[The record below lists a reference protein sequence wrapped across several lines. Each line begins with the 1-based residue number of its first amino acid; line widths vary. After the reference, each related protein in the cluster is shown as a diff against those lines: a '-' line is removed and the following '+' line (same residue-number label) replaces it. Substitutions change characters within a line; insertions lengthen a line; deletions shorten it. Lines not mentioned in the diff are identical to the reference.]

1 MVYFLT
7 LGFMAIL
14 LIGIPVAFSLGIA
27 GVLGFVTSSSSV
39 TFSVL
44 AQKMMTSLNNFILL
58 AVPLFILAAKL
69 MNTAGITRKIFSFA
83 ETCVGFMPGGLG
95 HANAFASLIFAGMSG
110 AAVADVAGLG
120 QIELEAMDEAGYDKG
135 FSVAITAASSTI
147 GPIFPPS
154 IPMLVFALASGV
166 SVGKLFLGG
175 VLPGILMTA
184 SLMIMVWI
192 YAVKRKYPRK
202 PFPTLKV
209 FATSFYDALVPLLT
223 PVILL
228 GGIWTGFFTPTEAAA
243 VAVLYAIL
251 VGTFFLKELKPKIII
266 NIFIETAKE
275 TAIIGFIITTAAFCG
290 WILMRTGIT
299 IRLSQAFLA
308 VSDNPLIV
316 LYVIN
321 GFLLILGCF
330 LDSTVSI
337 LILSPILVPVIEQ
350 LGIDPVHFGVVMVL
364 NLMLGLLTPPF
375 GVVLF
380 VVQHVSKLSFGRV
393 VKETMPFLVP
403 LFIVLFLIT
412 TFPGIVLFLP
422 NLLS

>member
-1 MVYFLT
+1 MIYFLT
-7 LGFMAIL
+7 IGFVAVL
-14 LIGIPVAFSLGIA
+14 LMGIPVAFSLGIA
-27 GVLGFVTSSSSV
+27 GLLGYLSSSGTV
-39 TFSVL
+39 TFSVI

-69 MNTAGITRKIFSFA
+69 MNTAGITRKIFDFA
-83 ETCVGFMPGGLG
+83 DTCVGFMPGGLG

-120 QIELEAMDEAGYDKG
+120 QIELDAMEKAGYDRE
-135 FSVAITAASSTI
+135 FSLAITAASSTI

-175 VLPGILMTA
+175 VVPAFLMMFG
-184 SLMIMVWI
+184 LMALVWI
-192 YAVKRKYPRK
+192 YAVRRKYPRK
-202 PFPTLKV
+202 PFPTLKI
-209 FATSFYDALVPLLT
+209 FWKSFVDAAVPLLA

-228 GGIWTGFFTPTEAAA
+228 GGIWTGKFTPTEAAA
-243 VAVLYAIL
+243 VAVLYALL
-251 VGTFFLKELKPKIII
+251 VGSFFLKELNLKIIVR
-266 NIFIETAKE
+266 IFIETAKE

-290 WILMRTGIT
+290 WVLMRTGLT
-299 IRLSQAFLA
+299 IRISQAFLS

-321 GFLLILGCF
+321 IFLLILGCF
-330 LDSTVSI
+330 LDSTVAI
-337 LILSPILVPVIEQ
+337 LILAPILVPVVEQ
-350 LGIDPVHFGVVMVL
+350 LGIDTVHFGVVMVL

-380 VVQHVSKLSFGRV
+380 IIQHLSKLSFARV
-393 VKETMPFLVP
+393 IRAVGPFLVP
-403 LFIVLFLIT
+403 LFLVLFLIT
-412 TFPGIVLFLP
+412 TFPQLVLWLP
-422 NLLS
+422 NALD